1 MKSFDSFVRVCS
13 MSVSAEKQTHLSGHK
28 WHISRLEFSPGGL
41 HLASASWDKTVRIW
55 DLSTLESAFVL
66 RHHRNPVTSLS
77 WQPGAMAAGCLG
89 MLASGSADSTV
100 ALWSGETG
108 KLLQSF
114 SHHKGWVLGTSFS
127 SCGGILASAGWDK
140 TVCLSDARTG
150 QLMHRLAGHSTGVW
164 TCAFQTGGSS
174 STNLLC
180 SGADDGS
187 LKIWDSRTANAV
199 MSLVG
204 AHDDSVKSCAWSP
217 DGGYIA
223 SGAADNK
230 VRFTRKVTRIVPKKN
245 EFRKYHNTGSQISVV
260 FI

>member
-1 MKSFDSFVRVCS
+1 
-13 MSVSAEKQTHLSGHK
+13 MSVSAEKQTNLSGHK
-28 WHISRLEFSPGGL
+28 WHVCQLEFSPGGL

-55 DLSTLESAFVL
+55 DLSTLESMFVL
-66 RHHRNPVTSLS
+66 RHHRNPVTCLS
-77 WQPGAMAAGCLG
+77 WQPRGAADGHLG
-89 MLASGSADSTV
+89 RLASGSADGTV

-108 KLLQSF
+108 KLLQSI

-127 SCGGILASAGWDK
+127 SGGDLLASAGWDK
-140 TVCLSDARTG
+140 TVCLSDVRTG
-150 QLMHRLAGHSTGVW
+150 RLIHRLVGHTTGVW
-164 TCAFQTGGSS
+164 NCSFQTSGI

-187 LKIWDSRTANAV
+187 LKIWDTRMANSV

-230 VRFTRKVTRIVPKKN
+230 VRNKLILPQYRKN
-245 EFRKYHNTGSQISVV
+245 NFSGKY
-260 FI
+260 F

>member
-1 MKSFDSFVRVCS
+1 
-13 MSVSAEKQTHLSGHK
+13 MSVTAEKQTHLSGHK

-55 DLSTLESAFVL
+55 DLSTLEPVFVL
-66 RHHRNPVTSLS
+66 RHHRNPVTCLS
-77 WQPGAMAAGCLG
+77 WQQGTTTAGCLG
-89 MLASGSADSTV
+89 ILASGSSDSTV
-100 ALWSGETG
+100 ALWNGETG

-114 SHHKGWVLGTSFS
+114 SQHKGWVLGASFS
-127 SCGGILASAGWDK
+127 NDGRLLASAGWDK
-140 TVCLSDARTG
+140 TVCLTDVPTG
-150 QLMHRLAGHSTGVW
+150 QLVHRFVGHTTGVW
-164 TCAFQTGGSS
+164 TCAFHTGRI

-187 LKIWDSRTANAV
+187 LKIWDPRTATSV

-223 SGAADNK
+223 SGSADNK
-230 VRFTRKVTRIVPKKN
+230 VRRRGIAYLAWNCTRKCLQNVD
-245 EFRKYHNTGSQISVV
+245 
-260 FI
+260 

>member
-1 MKSFDSFVRVCS
+1 
-13 MSVSAEKQTHLSGHK
+13 MSVSAEKQTNLSGHK
-28 WHISRLEFSPGGL
+28 WHVCQLEFSPSGL

-55 DLSTLESAFVL
+55 DLSTLESMFVL
-66 RHHRNPVTSLS
+66 RHHRNPVTCLS
-77 WQPGAMAAGCLG
+77 WQPRGAAEGHLG
-89 MLASGSADSTV
+89 RLASGSADGTV
-100 ALWSGETG
+100 ALWSGETA
-108 KLLQSF
+108 KLLQSI

-127 SCGGILASAGWDK
+127 SGGDLLASAGWDK
-140 TVCLSDARTG
+140 TVCLSDVRTG
-150 QLMHRLAGHSTGVW
+150 RLIHRLVGHTTGVW
-164 TCAFQTGGSS
+164 NCAFQTSGI

-187 LKIWDSRTANAV
+187 LKIWDTRMANSV

-230 VRFTRKVTRIVPKKN
+230 VRNDLILPQYRKN
-245 EFRKYHNTGSQISVV
+245 NFSGKY
-260 FI
+260 F